1 MVTFAD
7 NYLAGSLL
15 TLLLPV
21 GVLIVIA
28 VWYVISVRRIPGGE
42 PGPVAPVGEPGA
54 VAPVREEPPGSDE

>member
-1 MVTFAD
+1 MMLPFAD

-42 PGPVAPVGEPGA
+42 PGPVAPV
-54 VAPVREEPPGSDE
+54 APVGEEPPGSDE

>member
-1 MVTFAD
+1 MLPFAD

-21 GVLIVIA
+21 AVLIAIA

-42 PGPVAPVGEPGA
+42 PGPVAPVGEPGP
-54 VAPVREEPPGSDE
+54 VAPVGEQPPGSDE